1 MTTATLL
8 DSCRPITDRL
18 AENSRGY
25 FQRYRGWIMVLCV
38 AAVAD
43 LITTMRFMHAEGVE
57 MEVHPAIRIVAHLTG
72 PFVGPAIGKLAQ
84 LAAIGLC
91 DAVCS
96 TNCSLCLHCNDHDVQ
111 LGCLVQRLGTR
122 VVFALAHRMA
132 GTLITRQHP
141 CEMV

>member
-1 MTTATLL
+1 MLEHIETHKNIHSNASWRYNTCKRYLMTTATLL

-57 MEVHPAIRIVAHLTG
+57 M
-72 PFVGPAIGKLAQ
+72 
-84 LAAIGLC
+84 
-91 DAVCS
+91 
-96 TNCSLCLHCNDHDVQ
+96 
-111 LGCLVQRLGTR
+111 
-122 VVFALAHRMA
+122 
-132 GTLITRQHP
+132 
-141 CEMV
+141 

>member
-84 LAAIGLC
+84 LAAIGLVTLYARRI
-91 DAVCS
+91 AVYVFIATIMMYS
-96 TNCSLCLHCNDHDVQ
+96 WAAWYNVWGRELYSPLLIEW
-111 LGCLVQRLGTR
+111 LGL
-122 VVFALAHRMA
+122 
-132 GTLITRQHP
+132 
-141 CEMV
+141 